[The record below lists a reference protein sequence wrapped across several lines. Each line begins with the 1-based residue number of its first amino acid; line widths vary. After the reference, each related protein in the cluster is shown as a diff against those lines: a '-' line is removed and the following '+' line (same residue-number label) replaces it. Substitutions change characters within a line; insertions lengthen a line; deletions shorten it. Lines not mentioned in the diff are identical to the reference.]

1 MKAICLV
8 GGLCVVVAVAVYQS
22 SAALI
27 DVKISGTS
35 YNSADSG
42 QELAET
48 KLSDA
53 NFISD
58 CTDTPGAKL
67 VAEVDDIDVGPT
79 VIMTVDPCGDVLCTN
94 LIFTTLCNQNGATS
108 NGSTETEVSAVH
120 VSIVSPSGALVGGG
134 FLSEKAVGS
143 PVNSFDVIS
152 FSASGYA
159 AFCNTN
165 NGSVLS
171 TTLSISGAFKKGK
184 DCP

>member
-1 MKAICLV
+1 MKKLCLA
-8 GGLCVVVAVAVYQS
+8 GGLCAFVAVAAYQS

-27 DVKISGTS
+27 NVKISGTS

-42 QELAET
+42 QQLAET

-53 NFISD
+53 SFISE
-58 CTDTPGAKL
+58 CTATPGAKL

-94 LIFTTLCNQNGATS
+94 LIFTTLCSQNGATS
-108 NGSTETEVSAVH
+108 NGSSETEVSAVH
-120 VSIVSPSGALVGGG
+120 VSITSPSGALVGGG

-143 PVNSFDVIS
+143 PINSFDVIS

-165 NGSVLS
+165 DGSVVS
-171 TTLSISGAFKKGK
+171 TTLTISGAFKKGK
-184 DCP
+184 GCP